1 MFYFNYVETKALSI
15 KEKAATQART
25 GKWNALS
32 SSLEDFTMSDN
43 SNLLATPLSTEIMIS
58 QQTCPFN
65 SLKASIYSICALWTF
80 HFQ

>member
-1 MFYFNYVETKALSI
+1 METDAILI

-43 SNLLATPLSTEIMIS
+43 LNLLAIPLSTEITIS
-58 QQTCPFN
+58 QQSCPFN

>member
-1 MFYFNYVETKALSI
+1 MFYFNYVATKAILI

-25 GKWNALS
+25 GKLNALS
-32 SSLEDFTMSDN
+32 SSVEDFTMSDDC
-43 SNLLATPLSTEIMIS
+43 NLLAIPLSTEIMIS